1 MATRLIR
8 VGVSEFGAD
17 LEEYLDSPG
26 PVAVT
31 RDGQTVGYYFPARKN
46 GAETEYTALTRA
58 VEQFANLLDEYGIS
72 EDEVVSEFNTRR
84 HARD

>member
-1 MATRLIR
+1 
-8 VGVSEFGAD
+8 
-17 LEEYLDSPG
+17 
-26 PVAVT
+26 
-31 RDGQTVGYYFPARKN
+31 
-46 GAETEYTALTRA
+46 